1 MLPCLSRCASYKVG
15 TSANEVPGCKQRI
28 TTDGGEPFCSEIC
41 RDSAEAEF
49 QREIESKGAEFS
61 PEEERRVMSARF
73 ASATYAG
80 VLCYPV
86 SPLPEID
93 DDELD

>member
-1 MLPCLSRCASYKVG
+1 MKCLV
-15 TSANEVPGCKQRI
+15 CKQRIERI
-28 TTDGGEPFCSEIC
+28 TTDGWEPFCSEIC

-49 QREIESKGAEFS
+49 QREIESEGAEFS